1 MNYLFQIRSEITGE
15 IQLLRQILIWGSEE
29 TLKAQENILCDESKI
44 TSILHEVTGTANMLL
59 ISHIL
64 TKAIVF

>member
-1 MNYLFQIRSEITGE
+1 MNYLFQIRSKITE
-15 IQLLRQILIWGSEE
+15 VQLLRQILIWGSDE

-44 TSILHEVTGTANMLL
+44 AFILHEVTGAANMLL
-59 ISHIL
+59 ILHIL